1 MKSTTR
7 DMTKGSPWKLI
18 AGFALPVLLSQI
30 FQQLYNT
37 ADTLIVGRFLGDE
50 ALAAVSSSGPL
61 IFLLISFFEG
71 LTMGASVTIS
81 RYFGA
86 DDKERVQRAI
96 HTNILVSTMSGLFLT
111 GFGIIMT
118 PHILGWMG
126 TDPEVLPDAI
136 AYFRYY
142 FMGILSVVLYNAC
155 KSIMNALGDS
165 RRPLYYLL
173 LSSLTNIV
181 LDVLFIGVFHWG
193 VWSAAVATV
202 LSQGTSCVLCLIHLL
217 KKGEVY
223 TVTPRNIR
231 FHASMLSEIIRY
243 GLPSGVQNCVIG
255 LANVIVQ
262 SQINSFG
269 MLAMAAYGAHCKI
282 EGFAFL
288 PITSFT
294 MACTTFVG
302 QNLGA
307 RQYDRAK
314 RGARFCIL
322 IAVIMAELIGLC
334 YYLWASE
341 LITLFDSTPGVIAL
355 GVQQARTV
363 SLFYCLLAF
372 SHSIAAVCRGAGR
385 AVVPMMIMLSVWC
398 VIRIIYIM
406 LVVHFIGE
414 IGYIYWAYP
423 LTWAISS
430 TIYLIYYLRSDWVHG
445 FER

>member
-1 MKSTTR
+1 MVKSTTR

-155 KSIMNALGDS
+155 KSIMNALGS
-165 RRPLYYLL
+165 
-173 LSSLTNIV
+173 V
-181 LDVLFIGVFHWG
+181 LEKDRWIIDGNYSF
-193 VWSAAVATV
+193 SMEMR
-202 LSQGTSCVLCLIHLL
+202 L
-217 KKGEVY
+217 KKCDAVFFLDYPAKVCLDGVR
-223 TVTPRNIR
+223 TRMGKPRPDMPWIEQEYDEEFIQFIKSFKTER
-231 FHASMLSEIIRY
+231 C
-243 GLPSGVQNCVIG
+243 P
-255 LANVIVQ
+255 
-262 SQINSFG
+262 QIYALLEKYSDKPKVVFKTR
-269 MLAMAAYGAHCKI
+269 AEA
-282 EGFAFL
+282 EEFL
-288 PITSFT
+288 E
-294 MACTTFVG
+294 
-302 QNLGA
+302 
-307 RQYDRAK
+307 
-314 RGARFCIL
+314 
-322 IAVIMAELIGLC
+322 AVRDK
-334 YYLWASE
+334 
-341 LITLFDSTPGVIAL
+341 TK
-355 GVQQARTV
+355 
-363 SLFYCLLAF
+363 
-372 SHSIAAVCRGAGR
+372 
-385 AVVPMMIMLSVWC
+385 
-398 VIRIIYIM
+398 
-406 LVVHFIGE
+406 
-414 IGYIYWAYP
+414 
-423 LTWAISS
+423 
-430 TIYLIYYLRSDWVHG
+430 
-445 FER
+445 